1 MALDSQKP
9 CRDERCGA
17 KRIIEGN
24 PYERYGIFDSRCQF
38 EMSAG
43 QRSVFGDQS
52 PIQQLDLPPHEFEM
66 VLLSANGGHRVAD
79 EGNVALI
86 FCYKCGPYNQR
97 IDMDT
102 VENDAGCETLVGKGH
117 ADNAR
122 LPGAHGRHC
131 IEDVCNSTEPVVD
144 GSCQGIGIRL
154 AVTNRYPNSALSEGL
169 HKSRRYAFRRQ
180 GNHGRADGG

>member
-1 MALDSQKP
+1 MVLDSQEP

-17 KRIIEGN
+17 KSIIEGN
-24 PYERYGIFDSRCQF
+24 PYQRYGILDSRCQF

-86 FCYKCGPYNQR
+86 FCRKCGPYNER

-122 LPGAHGRHC
+122 LPGAHGRPW
-131 IEDVCNSTEPVVD
+131 IEEGGKSGQPVVV
-144 GSCQGIGIRL
+144 GPSPRVGIR
-154 AVTNRYPNSALSEGL
+154 S
-169 HKSRRYAFRRQ
+169 
-180 GNHGRADGG
+180 